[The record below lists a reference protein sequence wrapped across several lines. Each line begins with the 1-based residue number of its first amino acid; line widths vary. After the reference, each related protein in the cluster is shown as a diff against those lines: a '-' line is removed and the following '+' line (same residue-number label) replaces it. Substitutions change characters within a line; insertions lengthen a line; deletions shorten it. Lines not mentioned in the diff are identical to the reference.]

1 MNNTLTLIT
10 LLIFVGVAI
19 NSMVLFIVSWLYI
32 FQLKEYRYKRILDFF
47 TSKNGVHFLLRP
59 ENFGFPL
66 LLVLFDMREIDPF
79 IPIIL
84 GIIIWMNVRLFSRKI
99 SRPVKTK
106 KAMIIAVFALILFY
120 YSLYWFEFV
129 DYPYTLL
136 YLLLPVVYFFLVQ
149 LFQIPTYAAK
159 RYYIASA
166 TKKLATYKN
175 IRVVGIT
182 GSYGKT
188 STRNFLVQVLSTQ
201 YRVITTPKNINTE
214 IGVARFILD
223 HDFSTDD
230 IFVVEMGA
238 YAKGEIKLIAD
249 MVRPEIGIIT
259 TIGPEHLALF
269 GTMENIRDTKAELFG
284 SLPKGG
290 LAITNA
296 DNPYC
301 REIIKKHTHLSIKTF
316 GSSQLHHPSILFT
329 HVEQQKNGLLATFN
343 YEGQDIDVRAPL
355 FGTHNAANIA
365 AVLLAA
371 QRIGMKVED
380 IVSAVQTITSPPH
393 RLQRV
398 ERSTN
403 VVVLDD
409 TYNSNPEG
417 FLEAL
422 DVLAM
427 QDQKKKV
434 VITRGM
440 LELGTKEEEA
450 HVAVGKRIGEVADM
464 VIIISA
470 DNAAHIKRGIAA
482 SGRTI
487 DVVDDYDM
495 RSVITRY
502 HGIIEAGNIAILLE
516 NRVPEP
522 IITNL

>member
-1 MNNTLTLIT
+1 
-10 LLIFVGVAI
+10 
-19 NSMVLFIVSWLYI
+19 MVLFIISWLYI

-47 TSKNGVHFLLRP
+47 TSKNGIQFLLRP

-66 LLVLFDMREIDPF
+66 IAILFNFPYIDELWPVALVIF
-79 IPIIL
+79 
-84 GIIIWMNVRLFSRKI
+84 IWMNVRLFSKKI
-99 SRPVKTK
+99 SRPVTTK
-106 KAMIIAVFALILFY
+106 KATIIAIVALILFY
-120 YSLYWFEFV
+120 YSLYWFNFV

-159 RYYIASA
+159 RYYIAKA
-166 TKKLATYKN
+166 TKKLATYTN
-175 IRVVGIT
+175 LRVIGIT

-201 YRVITTPKNINTE
+201 YRTVTTPKNINTE

-223 HDFSTDD
+223 HDFSSDD

-249 MVRPEIGIIT
+249 MVQPEIGIIT

-269 GTMENIRDTKAELFG
+269 GTIENIRETKAELFG
-284 SLPKGG
+284 ALPKGG

-296 DNPYC
+296 DNSYC
-301 REIIKKHTHLSIKTF
+301 REIIKANKHLNIQTF
-316 GSSQLHHPSILFT
+316 GTSQLQHPSMLIT
-329 HVEQQKNGLLATFN
+329 HAQQQKDGIIATFN
-343 YEGQDIDVRAPL
+343 YEGQDIDVSAPL

-371 QRIGMKVED
+371 EQIGMKIVD
-380 IVSAVQTITSPPH
+380 IVLAIQTLISPPH
-393 RLQRV
+393 RLHRI
-398 ERSTN
+398 EKTGN

-409 TYNSNPEG
+409 SYNSNPEG
-417 FLEAL
+417 FLEAI

-427 QDQKKKV
+427 QEQKKKV

-440 LELGTKEEEA
+440 LELGTKEEEE

-470 DNAAHIKRGIAA
+470 DNALHIKQGIAT
-482 SGRTI
+482 SRRTI
-487 DVVDDYDM
+487 EIVDEYDM
-495 RSVITRY
+495 RSVVARY
-502 HGIIEAGNIAILLE
+502 RGIIEAGNVAVLLE
-516 NRVPEP
+516 NRVPD
-522 IITNL
+522 IITNEL